1 MKTSHKTS
9 LMKALLLAG
18 MGLMI
23 PCYAFTVLNVSFAPW
38 DLYGRI
44 RPVLI
49 LLTLAVF
56 ALLLLAM
63 RGVDRHE
70 AFFARHEK
78 KLLLAAVLFY
88 FLVQIAMGSLLRYEP
103 MTDAEQCYTAAQL
116 LVDTGTF
123 GDNERSW
130 VYFTRC
136 TNNLGVVY
144 ILAAIFRFF
153 GLFGWG
159 DRFMQIVLVMS
170 LLFSLGLLAGARVC
184 RRIGGVKAQTRMLL
198 LFATCLPLL
207 YCTTELYTDAYALA
221 FPTIAVY
228 CVMRAQEEESRAK
241 QFFFYLL
248 FALTT
253 ALGAQMR
260 FTAIIPSI
268 ACIIWLLFEKRV
280 LRTIVAAV
288 LMGACL
294 LAGQSLVSA
303 ETARHLDPADTEA
316 RALPILHYLVM
327 GLPVQEDEG
336 YGGYGY
342 GKWYLFTTGFEDPDE
357 RDAALMQEFID
368 RVYYLRYPNR
378 LLHMMSRKN
387 YATFGTGAFALNTV
401 IEADDIAADN
411 AVKEVIFREGKLY
424 PAYEYLCTA
433 LFLSHMILACLAC
446 AQKIRR
452 RQTDGA
458 PLMISLLGA
467 FIILSIWETNARYF
481 FQFEMVLLCA
491 AALFEAPKRAKDCN
505 IQ

>member
-1 MKTSHKTS
+1 MKAKTP
-9 LMKALLLAG
+9 LMKALLLIG

-23 PCYAFTVLNVSFAPW
+23 PCYLLTVLNVSFAPW
-38 DLYGRI
+38 DLYERN
-44 RPVLI
+44 RPLLI
-49 LLTLAVF
+49 ALTLAAL

-63 RGVDRHE
+63 RGIDRHE
-70 AFFARHEK
+70 AFFIRHEK
-78 KLLLAAVLFY
+78 KLLLIAALFY
-88 FLVQIAMGSLLRYEP
+88 FAVQMTMGALLRYMP
-103 MTDAEQCYTAAQL
+103 NTDAEQCYTAAQL

-130 VYFTRC
+130 EYFTRC

-170 LLFSLGLLAGARVC
+170 LLFTLGLLAGARVC
-184 RRIGGVKAQTRMLL
+184 RRIGGARAQGRMLL
-198 LFATCLPLL
+198 LFASCLPLL

-221 FPTIAVY
+221 FPTMAIY
-228 CVMRAQEEESRAK
+228 CAMRAQEEKDRAR
-241 QFFFYLL
+241 QILFYAL
-248 FALTT
+248 FALCT

-268 ACIIWLLFEKRV
+268 ACLIWLLFTKRFA
-280 LRTIVAAV
+280 RTLVAAL
-288 LMGACL
+288 LMGVCL
-294 LAGQSLVSA
+294 LAGQGMVNR
-303 ETARHLDPADTEA
+303 ETAKHLDPADTEA
-316 RALPILHYLVM
+316 RAHPILHYLVM
-327 GLPVQEDEG
+327 GLPVQQDEG

-342 GKWYLFTTGFEDPDE
+342 GGWYLFTTGFDDPAE
-357 RDAALMQEFID
+357 RDAALLQEFID

-387 YATFGTGAFALNTV
+387 YATFGSGAFGLNTI
-401 IEADDIAADN
+401 IEADKPEADN
-411 AVKEVIFREGKLY
+411 AVKQVIFRDGALY

-433 LFLSHMILACLAC
+433 LFLAHMILACLAC
-446 AQKIRR
+446 AQQIRR
-452 RQTDGA
+452 RRTQSA
-458 PLMISLLGA
+458 PLMLALVGA

-491 AALFEAPKRAKDCN
+491 AALFEAPKKLKKT
-505 IQ
+505 